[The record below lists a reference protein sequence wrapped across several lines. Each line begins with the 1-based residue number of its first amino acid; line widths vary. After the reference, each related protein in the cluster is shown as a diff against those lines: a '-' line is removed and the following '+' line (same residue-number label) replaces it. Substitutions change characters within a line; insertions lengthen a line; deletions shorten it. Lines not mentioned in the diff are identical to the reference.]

1 MPPLL
6 AIPGTSK
13 SSDFSEYPDLIEI
26 PGFSRN
32 IVPSVIKDTLMDVVD
47 LTSD

>member
-1 MPPLL
+1 MPALL

-13 SSDFSEYPDLIEI
+13 SSDFPEYPDLIEI
-26 PGFSRN
+26 PDFSMSLELRL
-32 IVPSVIKDTLMDVVD
+32 IEEMDVVD